1 MPDYDDNTTEDPK
14 EKLRSLAERI
24 QVGDT
29 DEGAEAIQEMI
40 GMVRDQ
46 GVARENVRA
55 ALRDEL
61 NDARLK
67 SENQKALATF
77 ERKYPNV
84 AKDGVLAEAAAHVIR
99 DEIVEDLRAVGA
111 TDEDIARIQG
121 DTGRLVAVHGQARL
135 AGATLRTPEQ
145 ILDAAGRTLQKK
157 FNIQPTMRNPQEYV
171 MNLREQRGLPVR
183 EQHEKPAGASDCG
196 RGDAYGDGASLAARQ
211 ERVRRMREERGF
223 PVSRR

>member
-1 MPDYDDNTTEDPK
+1 MDDDNTTQDDPK
-14 EKLRSLAERI
+14 ERLRSLAERI

-55 ALRDEL
+55 ALREEL
-61 NDARLK
+61 NDARLNA
-67 SENQKALATF
+67 ENRKALATF

-99 DEIVEDLRAVGA
+99 DEIVEDLRAGGA

-157 FNIQPTMRNPQEYV
+157 FSIRPAQRSPQEYV
-171 MNLREQRGLPVR
+171 RSLREDRGLAVR
-183 EQHEKPAGASDCG
+183 EAHEQPRGAADYGRDRASDDFG
-196 RGDAYGDGASLAARQ
+196 SLEARR
-211 ERVRRMREERGF
+211 ERVRAMRAARGF
-223 PVSRR
+223 APQH